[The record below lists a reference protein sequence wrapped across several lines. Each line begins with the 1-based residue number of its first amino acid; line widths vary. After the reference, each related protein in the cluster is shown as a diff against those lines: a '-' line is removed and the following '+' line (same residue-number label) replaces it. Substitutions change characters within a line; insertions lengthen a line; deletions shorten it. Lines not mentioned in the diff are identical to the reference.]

1 MFDLE
6 GRTALVTGSTSGIGE
21 AAARALAGAGA
32 FVVVTG
38 RDATRGA
45 RVVATIR
52 EHGDH
57 AEFIRADLTSPESA
71 AALARDAERALGQV
85 DVLVNNAGLVQFG
98 PTAGTDGEAFDASY
112 GLNVKVPFF
121 LTAALAPRMAAR
133 GWGRIVNVTTMVAHF
148 GMAGAALYGSSKA
161 ALQLLTQAWAAEF
174 GAHGVTVNA
183 VAPGPTRTPGAARFG
198 DAIDQLARANPAGRA
213 ALPAEIAAAVL
224 YLASPEAG
232 FVNGATLAIDGG
244 RTAT

>member
-1 MFDLE
+1 MFDLK
-6 GRTALVTGSTSGIGE
+6 GKTALVTGSTSGIGE

-32 FVVVTG
+32 LVVVTG
-38 RDATRGA
+38 RDGARGA
-45 RVVATIR
+45 KVVAAIR
-52 EHGDH
+52 EHGDR
-57 AEFIRADLTSPESA
+57 AEFIRADLASPEDA
-71 AALARDAERALGQV
+71 AALARDAEKALGRV
-85 DVLVNNAGLVQFG
+85 DVLVNNAGLVRFG
-98 PTAGTDGEAFDASY
+98 PTAGTDGDAFDASY
-112 GLNVKVPFF
+112 GLNVKVPFL

-183 VAPGPTRTPGAARFG
+183 VAPGPTRTPGAAQFG
-198 DAIDQLARANPAGRA
+198 DALDQLARAAPAGRA

-224 YLASPEAG
+224 YLVSPEAG

>member
-1 MFDLE
+1 MFDLK

-21 AAARALAGAGA
+21 ATALALAGAGA
-32 FVVVTG
+32 FVLVSG
-38 RDATRGA
+38 RDAARGA
-45 RVVATIR
+45 RVVAAIR
-52 EHGDH
+52 ERGAR
-57 AEFIRADLTSPESA
+57 AEFIRADLAMPEGA
-71 AALARDAERALGQV
+71 AALARDAEQAAGQV
-85 DVLVNNAGLVQFG
+85 DIVVNNAGLVQFG
-98 PTAGTDGEAFDASY
+98 PTAGTDGAAFDASY
-112 GLNVKVPFF
+112 HLNVKAPFF

-161 ALQLLTQAWAAEF
+161 ALGLLTLAWAAEF

-183 VAPGPTRTPGAARFG
+183 VAPGPTRTPGAAQFG
-198 DAIDQLARANPAGRA
+198 DAVDQLARAAPAGRA

-232 FVNGATLAIDGG
+232 FVNGAALAIDGG

>member
-1 MFDLE
+1 MFDLK

-32 FVVVTG
+32 FVAVTG
-38 RDATRGA
+38 RDAARGG
-45 RVVATIR
+45 RVVAAIR
-52 EHGDH
+52 EHGGR
-57 AEFIRADLTSPESA
+57 AEFIRAELATPESA
-71 AALARDAERALGQV
+71 AALARDAGQALGQV
-85 DVLVNNAGLVQFG
+85 DIVVNNAGLVQFG
-98 PTAGTDGEAFDASY
+98 PTAGTDGRAFDASY
-112 GLNVKVPFF
+112 DLNVKVPFF
-121 LTAALAPRMAAR
+121 LTAALAPGMAAR

-148 GMAGAALYGSSKA
+148 GMAGAALYGSTKA
-161 ALQLLTQAWAAEF
+161 ALSLLTQAWAAEF

-183 VAPGPTRTPGAARFG
+183 VAPGPTRTPGAAQFG
-198 DAIDQLARANPAGRA
+198 DAIDQLARAAPAGRA

-224 YLASPEAG
+224 YLASQEAG

>member
-1 MFDLE
+1 MFDLK

-21 AAARALAGAGA
+21 AGARALAEAGA
-32 FVVVTG
+32 FVVVSG

-45 RVVATIR
+45 KVVTAIR
-52 EHGDH
+52 EHGGR
-57 AEFIRADLTSPESA
+57 AEFIRADLATPEGA
-71 AALARDAERALGQV
+71 AALARDAEEALGQV

-98 PTAGTDGEAFDASY
+98 PTAGTDATAFDASY

-121 LTAALAPRMAAR
+121 LTAALAPRMAER
-133 GWGRIVNVTTMVAHF
+133 GWGRIVNVTTMVARF

-183 VAPGPTRTPGAARFG
+183 VAPGPTRTPGAAAFG
-198 DAIDQLARANPAGRA
+198 DAIEQLALAAPAGRA